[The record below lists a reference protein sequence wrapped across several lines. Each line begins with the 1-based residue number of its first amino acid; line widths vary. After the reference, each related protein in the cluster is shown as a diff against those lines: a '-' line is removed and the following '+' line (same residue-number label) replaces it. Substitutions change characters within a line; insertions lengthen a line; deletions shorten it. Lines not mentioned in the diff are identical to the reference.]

1 MQPARLLNLAA
12 ALAVALGC
20 AQAIGQNPATLPL
33 GVAVAADHL
42 AQQRHTVTGPVTG
55 VSDGDTFYMVIDGQ
69 PTRMRLA
76 QIDAPEKAQPFGR
89 RAEQSL
95 RELIGKREVIA
106 TWTQVDRY
114 GRPIVEVGADGV
126 NVNAEQV
133 RRGFAWVYRRYA
145 TDRRLFDLQ
154 AEARSSGR
162 GLWADPNAVEPWVWR
177 QVHPKGDR

>member
-1 MQPARLLNLAA
+1 M
-12 ALAVALGC
+12 
-20 AQAIGQNPATLPL
+20 
-33 GVAVAADHL
+33 
-42 AQQRHTVTGPVTG
+42 
-55 VSDGDTFYMVIDGQ
+55 
-69 PTRMRLA
+69 
-76 QIDAPEKAQPFGR
+76 
-89 RAEQSL
+89 

-106 TWTQVDRY
+106 TWTQADRY
-114 GRPIVEVGADGV
+114 GRPIVEVEADGV

-145 TDRRLFDLQ
+145 TDRSLFDLQ

>member
-1 MQPARLLNLAA
+1 MKPTRLLSLAA

-20 AQAIGQNPATLPL
+20 AQATSQNPGALPL
-33 GVAVAADHL
+33 AVAADRL
-42 AQQRHTVTGPVTG
+42 AEQRHTVTGPVKG

-106 TWTQVDRY
+106 TWTQADRY
-114 GRPIVEVGADGV
+114 GRPIVEVAADGE

-154 AEARSSGR
+154 AEARGSGR

-177 QVHPKGDR
+177 QVRRKADR

>member
-33 GVAVAADHL
+33 GVAVAAD
-42 AQQRHTVTGPVTG
+42 
-55 VSDGDTFYMVIDGQ
+55 
-69 PTRMRLA
+69 
-76 QIDAPEKAQPFGR
+76 
-89 RAEQSL
+89 
-95 RELIGKREVIA
+95 
-106 TWTQVDRY
+106 
-114 GRPIVEVGADGV
+114 
-126 NVNAEQV
+126 
-133 RRGFAWVYRRYA
+133 
-145 TDRRLFDLQ
+145 RRLFDLQ